1 MNTKCSFV
9 ALLGAPNAGKSTLT
23 NNFVGSKVSIVT
35 PKVQTTRSRIIGVLC
50 KDETQIVFVDTPG
63 VFTPEKRLQRAM
75 VEAAWQGVN
84 DADIILV
91 IVDVTRI
98 KSQDNLNIF
107 EKLTKLT
114 KPKILVLNKI
124 DLVKREKLLEVA
136 QYLQDKIS
144 FEKAFMISALTSS
157 GVEDLKDYIVQKAV
171 PGPWHYPEGQ
181 LSNLTDRLFAAEITR
196 EKLFLN
202 LHDEIPYGLT
212 VETESWE
219 EFDNGSIKINQVIT
233 IEREGHKPMILGARG
248 SMIKRISQESR
259 KELELH
265 YDTKIH
271 LYLFIRVRENWQ
283 NNPSHYQEMGIDFTK

>member
-1 MNTKCSFV
+1 MTTKCSFV

-35 PKVQTTRSRIIGVLC
+35 PKVQTTRSRVIGVMC
-50 KDETQIVFVDTPG
+50 EGETQIVLVDTPG

-75 VEAAWQGVN
+75 VDAAWQGVN
-84 DADIILV
+84 DADSILV
-91 IVDVTRI
+91 IVDVTRA

-107 EKLTKLT
+107 EKLTKIT

-124 DLVKREKLLEVA
+124 DLIKKEKLFEIAL
-136 QYLQDKIS
+136 YLQDKIT
-144 FEKAFMISALTSS
+144 FEKAFMISALNSS
-157 GVEDLKDYIVQKAV
+157 GVEDLKNYILQKAKE
-171 PGPWHYPEGQ
+171 GPWHYPEGQ

-219 EFDNGSIKINQVIT
+219 EFDNGSIKINQMIT
-233 IEREGHKPMILGARG
+233 IEREGHKSIILGAKG
-248 SMIKRISQESR
+248 SMIKRISQEAR
-259 KELELH
+259 KELEIH

-271 LYLFIRVRENWQ
+271 LYLFVRVRENWQ
-283 NNPSHYQEMGIDFTK
+283 NNPDHYKEMGIDFTK